1 MQSGYVLWDSENL
14 KVLCISEDK
23 KRVELIE
30 IKKTNGLNKALCFP
44 DLTSVKNIYERF
56 QKLGLIKELDIVN
69 VAKLYKH
76 CY

>member
-1 MQSGYVLWDSENL
+1 MQSGYVLWDPETL
-14 KVLCISEDK
+14 EVLCISKDK

-30 IKKTNGLNKALCFP
+30 IKKTKGLNKALCFP
-44 DLTSVKNIYERF
+44 DLTSIKNVDERLR
-56 QKLGLIKELDIVN
+56 KLGLIEELDIVN

>member
-30 IKKTNGLNKALCFP
+30 VKKTNGLNKALCLP

>member
-1 MQSGYVLWDSENL
+1 MQSGYVLWDSVNL

-23 KRVELIE
+23 KRVELVE
-30 IKKTNGLNKALCFP
+30 VKKTNGLNKALCLP
-44 DLTSVKNIYERF
+44 DLTSVKNVNERLR
-56 QKLGLIKELDIVN
+56 KLGLIEELDIVN

>member
-23 KRVELIE
+23 KRVELVE
-30 IKKTNGLNKALCFP
+30 VKKTNGLNKALCLP

-76 CY
+76 SY

>member
-1 MQSGYVLWDSENL
+1 MQSGYVLWDSENQ

-30 IKKTNGLNKALCFP
+30 VKKTNGLNKALCLP

-76 CY
+76 CF

>member
-1 MQSGYVLWDSENL
+1 MQSGYVLWDSDNL

-30 IKKTNGLNKALCFP
+30 VKKTNGLNKALCLP

-56 QKLGLIKELDIVN
+56 QKLGLIEELDIVN

>member
-1 MQSGYVLWDSENL
+1 MQSGYVLWDSENQ
-14 KVLCISEDK
+14 KVLCSSEDK
-23 KRVELIE
+23 IRVVLIE
-30 IKKTNGLNKALCFP
+30 VKKTNGLNKALCLP

>member
-30 IKKTNGLNKALCFP
+30 VKKTNGLNKALCLP
-44 DLTSVKNIYERF
+44 DLTSIKNIYERF

>member
-1 MQSGYVLWDSENL
+1 MQSGYVLWDSEYL

-23 KRVELIE
+23 KRVELVE
-30 IKKTNGLNKALCFP
+30 VKKTNGLNKALCLP
-44 DLTSVKNIYERF
+44 DLTSVKNVDERLR
-56 QKLGLIKELDIVN
+56 KLGLIEELDIVN

>member
-1 MQSGYVLWDSENL
+1 MQSGYVLWDSDNL

-23 KRVELIE
+23 KRVELVAL
-30 IKKTNGLNKALCFP
+30 KKTNGLNRALCLP
-44 DLTSVKNIYERF
+44 DLTSVKNVDERLR
-56 QKLGLIKELDIVN
+56 KLGLIEELDIVN

>member
-23 KRVELIE
+23 KRVELVE
-30 IKKTNGLNKALCFP
+30 VKKTNGLNKALCLP

>member
-23 KRVELIE
+23 KGVELVE
-30 IKKTNGLNKALCFP
+30 VKKTNGLNKALCLP

-69 VAKLYKH
+69 VAKLYQH
-76 CY
+76 CF